1 MMSYDRYACQCYCNR
16 TSGVDRG
23 FRGFVHSKR
32 EKEGCSLYWM
42 SICRILFPLM
52 YVQSEKACKK
62 MIMQLKRELAA
73 IITGLKGMII

>member
-1 MMSYDRYACQCYCNR
+1 
-16 TSGVDRG
+16 
-23 FRGFVHSKR
+23 
-32 EKEGCSLYWM
+32 M